1 MPARTLLGVRALAKV
16 RGFQDFLGRVEKD
29 RIKRLEQTPALFE
42 KYLPYA
48 MALGVESRWAEAFG
62 SIAVPAPQWYGK
74 RDADFFPV
82 ELTSELSAMS
92 NRTGLAMKADGGIE
106 E

>member
-74 RDADFFPV
+74 RDADFFTV

-92 NRTGLAMKADGGIE
+92 NRTGPDLNANWN
-106 E
+106 